1 MDLNLFPDQTAATGG
16 ADPIID
22 VSEATFMAEVVDASM
37 QVPVIVDFWAPWCGP
52 CKQLMPALEA
62 AVRAQKGAVKLAKI
76 NVDENQQIAAQ
87 MRVQSIPAVFAFVN
101 GQPVDGFM
109 GPQTP
114 AQLDEFITR
123 IVAQG
128 GGAGG
133 GLEEAVTAAH
143 EMLSEGAVADAA
155 QTFGAI
161 LQEEPE
167 NVQALAGMAKCY
179 LAMDDMD
186 QARAIMATVPEGLKE
201 APEIAAV
208 LAELDLAAA
217 AADMGELGELR
228 AAVAADDN
236 NYQARLDLALGL
248 AGAGDTQAAIDELL
262 ELFRRDQEW
271 NESAAKTQLIKIF
284 EMLGPKDPMTQRGR
298 RALSSIV
305 FA

>member
-128 GGAGG
+128 GGA
-133 GLEEAVTAAH
+133 
-143 EMLSEGAVADAA
+143 
-155 QTFGAI
+155 
-161 LQEEPE
+161 
-167 NVQALAGMAKCY
+167 
-179 LAMDDMD
+179 
-186 QARAIMATVPEGLKE
+186 
-201 APEIAAV
+201 
-208 LAELDLAAA
+208 
-217 AADMGELGELR
+217 ADMGELGELR